1 MEMDIDKEEVL
12 HPQQRELSGETLL
25 TTEYL
30 GVRPQLLHA
39 YKENKGIMKLD
50 TMKL

>member
-1 MEMDIDKEEVL
+1 MEMAIDKEEVL

-30 GVRPQLLHA
+30 GVRPPQYLHA
-39 YKENKGIMKLD
+39 YTKYKGLTK
-50 TMKL
+50 